1 LLKEIYPALDFRV
14 WFGIFAPALT
24 PQSIAT
30 ARGEALNNV
39 ARDPELRQM
48 QCGIAMASNPGTPE
62 DLATPFAQRPG
73 AVENV
78 YPTIQHKR

>member
-1 LLKEIYPALDFRV
+1 M
-14 WFGIFAPALT
+14 WSGIFAPALT

-62 DLATPFAQRPG
+62 DLATLSRNDQARWRTYIRQFNISAD
-73 AVENV
+73 
-78 YPTIQHKR
+78 